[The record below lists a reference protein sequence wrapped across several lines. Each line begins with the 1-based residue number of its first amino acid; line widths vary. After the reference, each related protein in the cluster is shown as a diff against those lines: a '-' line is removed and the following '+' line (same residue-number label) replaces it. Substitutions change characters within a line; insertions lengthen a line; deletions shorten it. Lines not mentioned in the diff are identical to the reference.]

1 MNFLRDSDGSAM
13 VEFAVFLSVL
23 MMILVGMVDYAVAIQ
38 EAMQLQVAAT
48 AGAAWGAIPGNEG
61 NLSGMQTAATNAA
74 TGVSGFSVTATNLWT
89 CSAGGSSVA
98 STSTCSG
105 GVTPYKY
112 VVVKTSASVPSPL
125 SFPGV
130 SPSRTLSGA
139 AIFQVPWSQ

>member
-23 MMILVGMVDYAVAIQ
+23 VMILVGMIDYAVAIQ
-38 EAMQLQVAAT
+38 AT